1 MTKSLLQTAVTL
13 SGGQSGLSREIGVS
27 RQYVNQ
33 MLKTGVIPDARQKQ
47 LKALVKKAIRE
58 LQAEDY
64 A

>member
-1 MTKSLLQTAVTL
+1 MSIQILEKAIRLYD
-13 SGGQSGLSREIGVS
+13 GQAGVGREIGVS
-27 RQYVNQ
+27 RQYVNE
-33 MLKTGVIPDARQKQ
+33 MLKTGVIPDARLKQ